1 MVYGSGTIL
10 VARPEKALLDH
21 WHHAA
26 GEWTDDRLAE
36 MRYQNMIAVDAR
48 CLQEYA
54 VRFKR
59 PRLDLAV
66 RRWLRLAQE
75 CDAGELIL

>member
-21 WHHAA
+21 WHLAT

-36 MRYQNMIAVDAR
+36 MRYQNMSGVDAR
-48 CLQEYA
+48 RLQEYA
-54 VRFKR
+54 ARFKR
-59 PRLDLAV
+59 PRLDRAV